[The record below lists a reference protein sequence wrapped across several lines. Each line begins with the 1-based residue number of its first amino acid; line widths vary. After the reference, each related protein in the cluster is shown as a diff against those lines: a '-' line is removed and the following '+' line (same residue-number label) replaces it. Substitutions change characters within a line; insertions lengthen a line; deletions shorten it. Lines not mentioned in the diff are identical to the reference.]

1 MRPWVWTEN
10 ALDGIGVLGGEVFRE
25 CRPIRTER
33 VIVASRL
40 CALQLRTTPVD
51 PESASNINLGPYYKL
66 LARFTLMIA
75 PVSSWRLTELT
86 LECSI
91 ERRFGFVSDIG
102 GDVRDTT
109 RGLFER
115 SGGDLKSPAC
125 QIRHGRLVEISSESF
140 DQGGA

>member
-1 MRPWVWTEN
+1 MPTYSDRTCNRRKPT
-10 ALDGIGVLGGEVFRE
+10 ALK
-25 CRPIRTER
+25 
-33 VIVASRL
+33 
-40 CALQLRTTPVD
+40 LRTTPVD
-51 PESASNINLGPYYKL
+51 PESASNINLGAYYKL